1 MQENAGLIPG
11 LGRYL
16 GEGNDIP
23 LSILAWE
30 IPWTEESVGL
40 QSMGSKRAGRD
51 LATKQQQLATYDA
64 THPKH
69 LRENFSL
76 GTRI

>member
-1 MQENAGLIPG
+1 MQENADSIPG
-11 LGRYL
+11 LGRYF

-30 IPWTEESVGL
+30 IPWTEESDGL
-40 QSMGSKRAGRD
+40 QYMGSKRAGCD
-51 LATKQQQLATYDA
+51 LATKQQQQLATYA

-69 LRENFSL
+69 FRENFSL

>member
-1 MQENAGLIPG
+1 MQENAGSVPG
-11 LGRYL
+11 LGRYPA
-16 GEGNDIP
+16 EGNDIP
-23 LSILAWE
+23 LSILAWD
-30 IPWTEESVGL
+30 ISWTEESGGL

-51 LATKQQQLATYDA
+51 LATKQQQQLAPYA